1 MSFRQGPALDAG
13 SAATSEGDNSEM
25 EDATTDV
32 DEVEEHEPQT
42 LDEKERFWKEV
53 CHMSRLVFLPFT

>member
-13 SAATSEGDNSEM
+13 SAVTSEGDNSEM

-53 CHMSRLVFLPFT
+53 CRMSRLVYLPFT